1 VSSDRPEATGQE
13 RKLRLRITVF
23 ENRAAVGAAAAE
35 HAATLLRKRISE
47 QGSARIIAASA
58 ASQLEFLDALVQQ
71 PGIEWPKVELFHLD
85 EYIGLPMTHPASFCK
100 FLEDRLIK
108 RTGIEHYYFLNG
120 LDNTA
125 DVIRR
130 ASEAIRSQPI
140 DVAFIGIGENGHI
153 AFNDPPADLDTEEP
167 YITVA
172 LDEPCRLQQV
182 AEGWFSSLNEVPTRA
197 ISMSVRQ
204 ILKAKEILAMVPGDR
219 KASAVKACF
228 AGEISPMIPASILR
242 THSHATVYLDHQSAA
257 LLTPAEL
264 STFQGAS

>member
-1 VSSDRPEATGQE
+1 VSSTAAGATGNE

-23 ENRAAVGAAAAE
+23 ENRVTVGAAAAE
-35 HAATLLRKRISE
+35 HAAAVLRNAIKE

-58 ASQLEFLDALVQQ
+58 ASQLEFLDALVQH

-85 EYIGLPMTHPASFCK
+85 EYIGLPMTHPASFCR
-100 FLEDRLIK
+100 FLEDRLVK
-108 RTGIEHYYFLNG
+108 RTGIEHYHFLNG
-120 LDNTA
+120 LDNPA

-140 DVAFIGIGENGHI
+140 DIAFIGIGENGHI
-153 AFNDPPADLDTEEP
+153 AFNDPPADFDTEEP
-167 YITVA
+167 YITVS
-172 LDEPCRLQQV
+172 LDEACRQQQV
-182 AEGWFSSLNEVPTRA
+182 AEGWFSSLNGVPTRA

-204 ILKAKEILAMVPGDR
+204 ILKSKEILAMVPGDR

-228 AGEISPMIPASILR
+228 AGKISPMTPASILR
-242 THSHATVYLDHQSAA
+242 THRNATVYLDHQSAA

-264 STFQGAS
+264 STVQDAS